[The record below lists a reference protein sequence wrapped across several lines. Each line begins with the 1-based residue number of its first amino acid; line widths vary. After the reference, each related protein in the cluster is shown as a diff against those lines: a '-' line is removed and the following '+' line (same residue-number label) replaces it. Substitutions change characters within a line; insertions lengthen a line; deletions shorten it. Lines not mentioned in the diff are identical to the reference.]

1 MPGRRSWKTST
12 PNNDDLCRKSRR
24 LRAVLRPASH
34 LPPLIWRFLSPA
46 GRLGGSDHRKSAE
59 LCACSVVVAS
69 GCRRWSGEAVRLL
82 CDAVVGVIRRLCGFS
97 QIDPLSI
104 RNSVGIFADVD
115 QVDRSVVR
123 HSLVIMFIILA
134 IKQHITVTNISQN
147 ILSFPSTKSVK
158 DKSNFYI
165 YIFIHQNGSI
175 KRKKYIHTKIYN
187 KQERKQKWREIR
199 NKQYAQ
205 QAITIWQQRQQRR
218 EAAGTAGTCL

>member
-1 MPGRRSWKTST
+1 
-12 PNNDDLCRKSRR
+12 
-24 LRAVLRPASH
+24 
-34 LPPLIWRFLSPA
+34 
-46 GRLGGSDHRKSAE
+46 
-59 LCACSVVVAS
+59 
-69 GCRRWSGEAVRLL
+69 
-82 CDAVVGVIRRLCGFS
+82 VGVIRRLCGFS

-187 KQERKQKWREIR
+187 KQERKQK
-199 NKQYAQ
+199 
-205 QAITIWQQRQQRR
+205 
-218 EAAGTAGTCL
+218 